1 MGELFGITGTT
12 EMALSLRFAGA
23 ETPRGYREEGWGV
36 AALRGPAAVV
46 LKEPAARPDAA
57 TATMLRDG
65 RALRGDGAIAY
76 IRRWTHSASLKNCHP
91 FVRELG
97 GREWAFAH
105 NGNVAGVLRDAR
117 WRPQRFAPIGSTD
130 SELAFCALLDR
141 IAAALPQGDPRTG
154 PPEPEALAS
163 VLQPASIAIARHGMF
178 NYLLLTEQRLVV
190 FSSGEYGL
198 YVRETEG
205 EDAQALE
212 LVDEDW
218 DIRVGAPDG
227 LGPCVVAASNPMGG
241 SGWRRLGRGELL
253 VAAAGRWAARR
264 PPQPPQRPLRRAVP
278 PS

>member
-1 MGELFGITGTT
+1 MGELFGISGTT

-23 ETPRGYREEGWGV
+23 QAARGYREEGWGV

-46 LKEPAARPDAA
+46 LKEPASRPDAA

-105 NGNVAGVLRDAR
+105 NGNVAGVLRDSR
-117 WRPQRFAPIGSTD
+117 WRPRRFVPIGGTD
-130 SELAFCALLDR
+130 SESAFCALLDCV
-141 IAAALPQGDPRTG
+141 AETLPEGGPRTD
-154 PPEPEALAS
+154 PPDPEALAAL
-163 VLQPASIAIARHGMF
+163 LQPPSIAIARHGMF
-178 NYLLLTEQRLVV
+178 NYVLLTERRLVV

-205 EDAQALE
+205 EAFQTLE
-212 LVDEDW
+212 LIDEDW
-218 DIRVGAPDG
+218 EIRVAATDGAG
-227 LGPCVVAASNPMGG
+227 ACVVVASNPMGG
-241 SGWRRLGRGELL
+241 PGWRRLGRGEML

-264 PPQPPQRPLRRAVP
+264 PPPPPQRAVRRAAP